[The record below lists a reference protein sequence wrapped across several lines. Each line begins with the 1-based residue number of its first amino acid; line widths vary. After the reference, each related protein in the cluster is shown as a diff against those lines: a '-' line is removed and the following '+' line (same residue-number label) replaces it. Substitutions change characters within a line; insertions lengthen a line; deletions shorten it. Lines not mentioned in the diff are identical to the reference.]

1 VSGRP
6 AQGAVVGHGAR
17 HLPRP
22 DQLFGGADVRA
33 VSRIAEPPA
42 QHDPVR
48 GVCIREAEEGGADTV
63 LIETVGMHGDP
74 SNFDLP
80 AVPAFSSLRRK
91 VEPKPGPDGE
101 RYALLQLSG
110 YGLRSSRTVLDGSG
124 TGAWAPQPRPMHH
137 YSPVSGGA

>member
-1 VSGRP
+1 M
-6 AQGAVVGHGAR
+6 
-17 HLPRP
+17 
-22 DQLFGGADVRA
+22 
-33 VSRIAEPPA
+33 
-42 QHDPVR
+42 
-48 GVCIREAEEGGADTV
+48 

-110 YGLRSSRTVLDGSG
+110 YGLRSSRTVLDVSG
-124 TGAWAPQPRPMHH
+124 TGAWAPRPRPMHH